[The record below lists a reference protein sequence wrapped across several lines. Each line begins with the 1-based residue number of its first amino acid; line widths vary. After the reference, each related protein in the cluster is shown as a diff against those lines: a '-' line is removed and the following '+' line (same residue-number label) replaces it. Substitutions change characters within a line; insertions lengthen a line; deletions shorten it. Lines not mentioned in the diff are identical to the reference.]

1 MANPLTLTF
10 NSENPNF
17 VVQFWDYDN
26 YGKPVA
32 HRTEYPDILP
42 NTTTTVTDV
51 PMVKV
56 NPAAYSVRLC
66 IIPTNGDV
74 VDDQTND
81 SEASMPWYT
90 GLFDYPEK
98 YLDSINFTMNQT
110 NYNNLKSKTVV
121 FDVVV
126 IGGAAETNPPF
137 NASYYLGKEEL
148 EQLSEVNF
156 VEFNEGG
163 SVSVNKSIFIN
174 DLIMIPF
181 AIPDTYY
188 PDKTNIKLGNS
199 DTGILAPVLN
209 TDLVE
214 FDLGNITINDH
225 QNSVLDFEGVNY
237 ELRLPFINEV
247 QQIDA
252 SLIVNKTINVK
263 MLLDIYTGE
272 CSINV
277 YNGSEIPVLSYK
289 AKIGR
294 SIPIRIMDEAVNNLS
309 SSSNIYNGITK
320 AMLSR
325 SKPELIDSRFSN
337 LVTKKGLLTTVK
349 GYVEVNNIMLNKNM
363 SDLENELLIALL
375 NRGVNIK

>member
-1 MANPLTLTF
+1 MANPITLTF

-17 VVQFWDYDN
+17 VVQFWDYDSSGN
-26 YGKPVA
+26 PVA

-42 NTTTTVTDV
+42 NTTVTVPNV
-51 PMVKV
+51 PFTSNVQ
-56 NPAAYSVRLC
+56 YGSVRLC
-66 IIPTNGDV
+66 IMPLNGSV
-74 VDDQTND
+74 VDNQTND
-81 SEASMPWYT
+81 SAASMPWSPA
-90 GLFDYPEK
+90 LFDLPNK
-98 YLDSINFTMNQT
+98 YLDNINFEMEFS
-110 NYNNLKSKTVV
+110 YYSNLVSNIVT
-121 FDVVV
+121 FNIAV
-126 IGGAAETNPPF
+126 IGGTAETNPPF

-148 EQLSEVNF
+148 ELLAQVSF
-156 VEFNEGG
+156 IEFDGNGY
-163 SVSVNKSIFIN
+163 VLVNKSIFIN

-181 AIPDTYY
+181 VIPDIYY
-188 PDKTNIKLGNS
+188 PDKSNIKLGNS
-199 DTGILAPVLN
+199 DTGVLAPILN

-214 FDLGNITINDH
+214 FDLGNIVINDY

-237 ELRLPFINEV
+237 ELRLPFVNEV
-247 QQIDA
+247 QKIDA

-277 YNGSEIPVLSYK
+277 YNGSEIPILSYK

-294 SIPIRIMDEAVNNLS
+294 SIPIRIMDEVVNNLS
-309 SSSNIYNGITK
+309 SSSNIHNGITK

-325 SKPELIDSRFSN
+325 SKPELIDSSFSN
-337 LVTKKGLLTTVK
+337 LVIKTGLLATVQ
-349 GYVEVNNIMLNKNM
+349 GYVEVNKIMLNKNM

>member
-1 MANPLTLTF
+1 MANPITLTF

-26 YGKPVA
+26 YDKPVS

-42 NTTTTVTDV
+42 NTTVTVPDIPFTSNV
-51 PMVKV
+51 Q
-56 NPAAYSVRLC
+56 YGSVRLC
-66 IIPTNGDV
+66 IIPLNGAV
-74 VDDQTND
+74 VDNQTND
-81 SEASMPWYT
+81 SKASMPWKPA
-90 GLFDYPEK
+90 LFTYPNE
-98 YLDSINFTMNQT
+98 YLDSINFDMVLS
-110 NYNNLKSKTVV
+110 NYNNLASKTITFNVA
-121 FDVVV
+121 V
-126 IGGAAETNPPF
+126 IGGSAETNPPF

-148 EQLSEVNF
+148 ELLAQVSF
-156 VEFNEGG
+156 IEFNESG
-163 SVSVNKSIFIN
+163 SVLVNKSIFIN

-181 AIPDTYY
+181 ILPDIYY
-188 PDKTNIKLGNS
+188 PDKSNIKLGNS
-199 DTGILAPVLN
+199 DTGILASILN

-214 FDLGNITINDH
+214 FDLGNIIINDH

-247 QQIDA
+247 QKIDA

-337 LVTKKGLLTTVK
+337 LVIKKGLLTTVK
-349 GYVEVNNIMLNKNM
+349 GYVEVNKIMLNKNM

>member
-26 YGKPVA
+26 YGKPVS
-32 HRTEYPDILP
+32 HRSEYPDIMP
-42 NTTTTVTDV
+42 NTTTTVPNV
-51 PMVKV
+51 PFTSNVQ
-56 NPAAYSVRLC
+56 YGSVRLC
-66 IIPTNGDV
+66 ILPLNGSV
-74 VDDQTND
+74 VDSQSNNAQSTQ
-81 SEASMPWYT
+81 SWKPH
-90 GLFDYPEK
+90 LFQYPNK
-98 YLDSINFTMNQT
+98 YLDSINFSMVLANYT
-110 NYNNLKSKTVV
+110 NLVSKTVV
-121 FDVVV
+121 FNVVV
-126 IGGAAETNPPF
+126 IGGTAETNPPF
-137 NASYYLGKEEL
+137 NASYYLGKKEL
-148 EQLSEVNF
+148 EQLAEVNF
-156 VEFNEGG
+156 VEFNENG

-181 AIPDTYY
+181 SIPDTYY
-188 PDKTNIKLGNS
+188 PDNSNIKLGNS

-214 FDLGNITINDH
+214 FDLGSIVINDH

-320 AMLSR
+320 AMLTR
-325 SKPELIDSRFSN
+325 SKPELVDSRFAN
-337 LVTKKGLLTTVK
+337 LVTKKGLLSTVK
-349 GYVEVNNIMLNKNM
+349 GYVEVNNIILNKNM

>member
-26 YGKPVA
+26 YNKPVA

-42 NTTTTVTDV
+42 NTTVTVPDV
-51 PMVKV
+51 PMVKA
-56 NPAAYSVRLC
+56 NSSAYSVMLC
-66 IIPTNGDV
+66 IIPTNGAVIDS
-74 VDDQTND
+74 QTNN
-81 SEASMPWYT
+81 ASSAQSWNPH
-90 GLFDYPEK
+90 LFQYPKK
-98 YLDSINFTMNQT
+98 YLDSINFQMIKT
-110 NYNNLKSKTVV
+110 NYDKLVSKTVI
-121 FDVVV
+121 FNVVV
-126 IGGAAETNPPF
+126 IGGTAETNPPF

-148 EQLSEVNF
+148 EQLAQVNF

-188 PDKTNIKLGNS
+188 PDKSNIKLGNS

-214 FDLGNITINDH
+214 FDLGNIVINDY

-294 SIPIRIMDEAVNNLS
+294 SIPIRIMNEAVNNLS

-325 SKPELIDSRFSN
+325 SKPELVDSRFSN
-337 LVTKKGLLTTVK
+337 LVTKKGLLSTIK

-363 SDLENELLIALL
+363 SDLENELLITLL

>member
-1 MANPLTLTF
+1 MANPITLTF

-17 VVQFWDYDN
+17 VVQFWDYDTSN
-26 YGKPVA
+26 TPVA

-42 NTTTTVTDV
+42 NTTVTVPNIPFTSNV
-51 PMVKV
+51 Q
-56 NPAAYSVRLC
+56 YGSVRLC
-66 IIPTNGDV
+66 IMPLNGAV
-74 VDDQTND
+74 VDNQTND
-81 SEASMPWYT
+81 SEASMPWSPA
-90 GLFDYPEK
+90 LFYNPNK
-98 YLDSINFTMNQT
+98 YLDNINFEMVLS
-110 NYNNLKSKTVV
+110 NYSNLVSKTVT
-121 FDVVV
+121 FNIAV
-126 IGGAAETNPPF
+126 IGGTAETNPPF
-137 NASYYLGKEEL
+137 NASYYLGEEEL
-148 EQLSEVNF
+148 ELLAEISF
-156 VEFNEGG
+156 VEFNEDG
-163 SVSVNKSIFIN
+163 SVKVNKSVFIN

-181 AIPDTYY
+181 AIPDIYY
-188 PDKTNIKLGNS
+188 PDKSNIKLGNS
-199 DTGILAPVLN
+199 DTGVLAPILN

-214 FDLGNITINDH
+214 FDLGNIVINDY

-247 QQIDA
+247 QKIEA

-294 SIPIRIMDEAVNNLS
+294 SIPIRIMNEVVNNLS
-309 SSSNIYNGITK
+309 SSSNIYNVITK

-337 LVTKKGLLTTVK
+337 LVVKTGLLATVK
-349 GYVEVNNIMLNKNM
+349 GYVEVNKIMLNKNM